1 MAKKKQ
7 ISLDLGN
14 LDEKLSSDNYMNIC
28 YKDFRGVSSFNAKV
42 DEKYIET
49 DDYIKML
56 NDSKTNYFFEWT
68 SYETLVKPFYDI
80 DADFTSESL
89 FNDVVDDIQEEVI
102 TKLSVKF
109 PLGNFGISQSH
120 GWKNK
125 EYTQNK
131 IKKHKKVYALSF
143 HIVVNNYQCSI
154 KELRQFNEE
163 NNIYS
168 WLPHCDKSV
177 YRNGGN
183 MRALYSNKPNDNRTK
198 KPINWVKCIK
208 NHIIQSNEKTNEQFN
223 KIELKKKEVVEQI
236 PITSF
241 KPISPPVS
249 SPSEEDD
256 KEVEKIVNEQIKENN
271 KMTLFEFEKL
281 KLAVLKLDKKRAI
294 GYSGNGDWL
303 DVGMALYNNGDNMNN
318 KTLKLWEEFSKQ
330 CNEKYDEMVC
340 MNKWMTFTPRENG
353 LTIASIYHWLKQDN
367 PEEHNKIEIKDTLED
382 KERFKNAYFA
392 NMKYN
397 EEKKEYEGKP
407 NIDGLVTLMNKEI
420 MRTKKNEYIQVDD
433 KNNHYLMVKADAI
446 DDYAMYIFYDG
457 KKKINPFKLWYE
469 NINRKNVIGLKFDP
483 SMKEDP
489 KYYNICKGMNYK
501 KTDDLDY
508 SKIDGFLIQ
517 IKDGWANGDDKTN
530 EYLLNWFAH
539 IIQKPNE
546 KTQVAIVIPSETEG
560 NGKNIILN
568 QIQKILGSLYL
579 STSSVDDIIGTF
591 NPLAE
596 GRILINLNECT
607 WAGRKQQSGMLKA
620 LVTEDTMRINNKN
633 VKPYMIDNYSNVV
646 VTSNEENPIE
656 IGKVARRYYV
666 IEIRERILTSKE
678 VKSILD
684 TDTQVLFNY
693 LMNRD
698 ISNFDPKD
706 FEDTEK
712 TQQIKEFSFGTEFI
726 YWKHCLDNNHIEH
739 YDYSICWDD
748 LKDSKFK
755 ILKSHIIKSYQ
766 NLEYGYNQKM
776 TDNQFWKISK
786 QIFPNMKLINADKNY
801 KPRCELYDLDEMKK
815 DFNKFFGN
823 EYY

>member
-1 MAKKKQ
+1 MAKQKRKT
-7 ISLDLGN
+7 LDLGN
-14 LDEKLSSDNYMNIC
+14 LDGKLSSDNYMKDKITEYKMAFVKNNIEIIPLNF
-28 YKDFRGVSSFNAKV
+28 KGIINKHGKLEKKV
-42 DEKYIET
+42 G
-49 DDYIKML
+49 
-56 NDSKTNYFFEWT
+56 
-68 SYETLVKPFYDI
+68 
-80 DADFTSESL
+80 
-89 FNDVVDDIQEEVI
+89 
-102 TKLSVKF
+102 F
-109 PLGNFGISQSH
+109 PK
-120 GWKNK
+120 GWK
-125 EYTQNK
+125 EYTNEDYCQSWVMSKEYYNSGIAIKTGKINNITVVDIDTKDEDIIKKILEYLELKSLQDTTCIETNKGYHLYFKYNEKLKQTTNFREDIFGKGSIDIRNDGGIVYAPPTKYSCEGFEAEYKLAGDLDLDSFIEELLGGGLIEEISDKFLEIQNK
-131 IKKHKKVYALSF
+131 NTHNKK
-143 HIVVNNYQCSI
+143 
-154 KELRQFNEE
+154 
-163 NNIYS
+163 
-168 WLPHCDKSV
+168 
-177 YRNGGN
+177 
-183 MRALYSNKPNDNRTK
+183 
-198 KPINWVKCIK
+198 
-208 NHIIQSNEKTNEQFN
+208 
-223 KIELKKKEVVEQI
+223 
-236 PITSF
+236 ITDFS
-241 KPISPPVS
+241 PAISPPT
-249 SPSEEDD
+249 SEDEDLVIVD
-256 KEVEKIVNEQIKENN
+256 KEVYNIDKRNKQIKENK
-271 KMTLFEFEKL
+271 KMTSVEFDKL
-281 KLAVLKLDKKRAI
+281 KIAVLNLDKKRAT
-294 GYSGNGDWL
+294 GYSGNGNWL

-330 CNEKYDEMVC
+330 CNEKYDEMIC
-340 MNKWMTFTPRENG
+340 MNKWMTFTPTENG
-353 LTIASIYHWLKQDN
+353 LTIASIHHWLKEDN
-367 PEEHNKIEIKDTLED
+367 PEEHKKLEIKDTLED
-382 KERFKNAYFA
+382 KERFKNAYFV
-392 NMKYN
+392 NMQYN

-407 NIDGLVTLMNKEI
+407 NIDGLVTLMNKEM

-433 KNNHYLMVKADAI
+433 ENNHYLMVKKDAI
-446 DDYAMYIFYDG
+446 DDYAMYTFFDG
-457 KKKINPFKLWYE
+457 KKKINPFNLWYE

-489 KYYNICKGMNYK
+489 KYYNIYKGMNYK
-501 KTDDLDY
+501 TTDDLDY
-508 SKIDGFLIQ
+508 SKIDGFLNQ

-539 IIQKPNE
+539 IIQKPNV

-568 QIQKILGSLYL
+568 QIEKILGSLYL

-633 VKPYMIDNYSNVV
+633 VKPYMIENYSNVV

-666 IEIRERILTSKE
+666 IEIRERKLTSTE

-684 TDTQVLFNY
+684 TDVQVLFNY

-739 YDYSICWDD
+739 HDYSISWDD
-748 LKDSKFK
+748 LKDYKFK
-755 ILKSHIIKSYQ
+755 ILKSHIIKSYH

-786 QIFPNMKLINADKNY
+786 QIFPNLKLINADKNH
-801 KPRCELYDLDEMKK
+801 KPRCELYDSDEMKK